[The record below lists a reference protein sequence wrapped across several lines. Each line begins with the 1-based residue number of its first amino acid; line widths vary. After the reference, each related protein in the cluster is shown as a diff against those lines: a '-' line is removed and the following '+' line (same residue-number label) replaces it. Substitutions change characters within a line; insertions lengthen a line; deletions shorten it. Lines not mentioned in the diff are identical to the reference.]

1 MIEIFPYNSPRD
13 PQDWLRNKEFKYT
26 YILSETNEISFN
38 THLLV
43 IAYYVHMYSVTLCFP
58 L

>member
-1 MIEIFPYNSPRD
+1 MKVIDRFT
-13 PQDWLRNKEFKYT
+13 EFMYT
-26 YILSETNEISFN
+26 YILSNTNEISFN

-43 IAYYVHMYSVTLCFP
+43 IAYYVHMYSVTLWFP